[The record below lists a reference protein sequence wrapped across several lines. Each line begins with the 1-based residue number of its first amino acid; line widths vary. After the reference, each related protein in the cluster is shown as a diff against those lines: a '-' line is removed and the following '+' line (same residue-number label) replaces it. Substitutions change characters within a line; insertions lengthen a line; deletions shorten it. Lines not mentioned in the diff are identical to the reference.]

1 VLQQRAAELR
11 RELDVFYTRYVDS
24 SSSGQDIVLRAR
36 QYGSAD
42 YLFAVND
49 KRTFGD
55 YVGQHRLVMEKGLA
69 AGAKVHVKRSS
80 GYVYDLV
87 EHAQVDAGS
96 KMATCTLPPN

>member
-1 VLQQRAAELR
+1 
-11 RELDVFYTRYVDS
+11 
-24 SSSGQDIVLRAR
+24 
-36 QYGSAD
+36 
-42 YLFAVND
+42 
-49 KRTFGD
+49 
-55 YVGQHRLVMEKGLA
+55 MEKGLA